1 MYNRVYNFFTTNN
14 FIYLLEL
21 DNSILLFY
29 VLIILI
35 EDIVKN
41 VSKGITGCGI
51 FVDLRKFEHHG
62 TYGMVLQMNV
72 LNSTSFTEKKLV
84 SINGHVPNET
94 SVKSGV

>member
-1 MYNRVYNFFTTNN
+1 MYNRVYNFFTRNN

-62 TYGMVLQMNV
+62 TYGMVLQMSV
-72 LNSTSFTEKKLV
+72 LNSTSFTEKNLFPLMAMYPMKPL
-84 SINGHVPNET
+84 
-94 SVKSGV
+94 